1 VPSGGFMGLT
11 RGEAVL
17 TAVVF
22 IFVYAGVLM
31 PRFGER
37 LGVFFASR
45 QGSTRSPD
53 DGDPPM

>member
-1 VPSGGFMGLT
+1 MGLT

-17 TAVVF
+17 TTVVF

-53 DGDPPM
+53 DGDPSM

>member
-1 VPSGGFMGLT
+1 MTFMGLT

-22 IFVYAGVLM
+22 VLVYAGVML

-37 LGVFFASR
+37 LGVFFAR
-45 QGSTRSPD
+45 RAEPTRPPG
-53 DGDPPM
+53 DGDPRR